1 MRKERTYM
9 KIFRMLGRN
18 IRDAFKSV
26 FRNFSLSLASISCIT
41 ITLIIVAISILAT
54 LNVNNFAKV
63 MKEDVTMVVFINTE
77 TTAEEEEQIEFQ
89 LKNMD
94 NVESVEFRSKEDVKN
109 EMAGTSET
117 LRSIMEEWEE
127 SDNPLKDNYLIKVTD
142 IEKIKDTANEIQK
155 MEQVDAVNYGEGM
168 IEQLITAY
176 DTVQK
181 VSLLVVIA
189 LIVVTIFL
197 IINTIKLTIFSRK
210 REISIMRLVGASNFT
225 IKNPFVIEGMFL
237 GILGSI
243 IPILITTYG
252 YLAFYNHFQGYLFSS
267 PLIKLIKP
275 EPFIYYV
282 ALLVLVIGIIVG
294 MLGSYRAVKKYLKV

>member
-1 MRKERTYM
+1 M

-63 MKEDVTMVVFINTE
+63 MKEDVTMVVFLNTE

-155 MEQVDAVNYGEGM
+155 IEQVDAVNYGEGM

-237 GILGSI
+237 GMLGSI
-243 IPILITTYG
+243 VPILITTYG

>member
-63 MKEDVTMVVFINTE
+63 MKEDVTMVVFLNTE

-155 MEQVDAVNYGEGM
+155 IEQVDAVNYGEGM

-181 VSLLVVIA
+181 VSLFVVIA
-189 LIVVTIFL
+189 LIVVTVFL

-237 GILGSI
+237 GMLGSI
-243 IPILITTYG
+243 VPILITTYG

>member
-63 MKEDVTMVVFINTE
+63 MKEDVTMVVFLNTE

-117 LRSIMEEWEE
+117 LRSIMEEWDEA
-127 SDNPLKDNYLIKVTD
+127 DNPLKDNYLIKVTD

-155 MEQVDAVNYGEGM
+155 IEQVDAVNYGEGM

-176 DTVQK
+176 DAVQK

-189 LIVVTIFL
+189 LIVVTVFL

-237 GILGSI
+237 GMLGSI
-243 IPILITTYG
+243 VPILITTYG